1 MLNQFWI
8 NAKNDGLATNRTYD
22 SLFRLAVAQARLNL
36 SNIINEEI
44 VTQVM
49 NSLSLMWSQDRKSRQ
64 SNNEP
69 ERVNPPSILL
79 CAKSYRVG
87 HDDS

>member
-49 NSLSLMWSQDRKSRQ
+49 NSLSLMWSQVPEKS
-64 SNNEP
+64 P
-69 ERVNPPSILL
+69 
-79 CAKSYRVG
+79 K
-87 HDDS
+87 